1 MPDLY
6 SVLGV
11 QKSASQQEVKKAY
24 KKLAAELHP
33 DKNPSQESRFKEV
46 TGAYEVLGDTKKRKL
61 YDEFGDM
68 SLRAGFDEEQARAA
82 RNFGGFRGGA
92 SPGSPGGV
100 HFDVGD
106 LFGGGANGGLG
117 DMFGDLFSRT
127 RGAPGAG
134 RGPRRAHRGYDTS
147 SSIKI
152 SFVDA
157 VRGTTLKLA
166 PADGSEP
173 ITVRIPPGASDGSK
187 VRVRGKGGP
196 GVAGGAPGDLLL
208 MIEVEPHPHFRREGD
223 DLLLDLPI
231 TLGEAFSGGQVTV
244 PTPQGEVKLTVP
256 KRVQSGTQMRL
267 RGKGVQRKDKPTG
280 DLYVR
285 FMVVYPETD
294 DVADAIAAID
304 EHAGDPRSDI
314 RF

>member
-6 SVLGV
+6 AVLGV
-11 QKSASQQEVKKAY
+11 PKSASQQEIKKAY
-24 KKLAAELHP
+24 RKLAAELHP
-33 DKNPSQESRFKEV
+33 DKNPSAEQRFKDV

-92 SPGSPGGV
+92 TPGGV
-100 HFDVGD
+100 HFDLGD
-106 LFGGGANGGLG
+106 LFGGAPGGGFG
-117 DMFGDLFSRT
+117 DMLGDLFGRT
-127 RGAPGAG
+127 RGAPGPA

-147 SSIKI
+147 SSVKI
-152 SFVDA
+152 SFADA

-166 PADGSEP
+166 PADGGEP

-196 GVAGGAPGDLLL
+196 GVAGGPAGDLAVV
-208 MIEVEPHPHFRREGD
+208 IEVEPHPHFRREGD
-223 DLLLDLPI
+223 DLWLDLPI
-231 TLGEAFSGGQVTV
+231 TLGEAYAGGQIAV
-244 PTPQGEVKLTVP
+244 PTPHGDVKLTVP

-267 RGKGVQRKDKPTG
+267 RGKGVRRKDKPAG

-285 FMVVYPETD
+285 FLVVYPDRD
-294 DVADAIAAID
+294 DIAEAVSRI
-304 EHAGDPRSDI
+304 EAHAQNPRGDI